1 MVYLL
6 PVSAVPW
13 FICLH
18 FLQLC
23 GLLASRLCSSLVV
36 WPPTSTVL
44 WFIGLQSLQNQ
55 QTRQII
61 SAGKTSHKHN
71 NKDLIRPY
79 GNLTWHASKYKV
91 LKLHQ
96 RYTHSLQFGFL
107 FIRLQFLQF
116 CGLLISTQS
125 VPWFT
130 GRHSMQ
136 FCGLLAATRCSSVVY
151 WPPLDA
157 VWWF

>member
-1 MVYLL
+1 MVYL
-6 PVSAVPW
+6 PPFSAVLW
-13 FICLH
+13 ITCLSSLQFCGLLSSV

-23 GLLASRLCSSLVV
+23 DLLASRLCSFLVV

-79 GNLTWHASKYKV
+79 GNLTWHASKYEV
-91 LKLHQ
+91 LKLHPL
-96 RYTHSLQFGFL
+96 SAA
-107 FIRLQFLQF
+107 
-116 CGLLISTQS
+116 LL
-125 VPWFT
+125 FT
-130 GRHSMQ
+130 GMHSVR
-136 FCGLLAATRCSSVVY
+136 FRLFVSSFYSSVVY
-151 WPPLDA
+151 
-157 VWWF
+157 

>member
-1 MVYLL
+1 MNKGVCESLLRVVYLL

-18 FLQLC
+18 FLQFCGLPASVLCSSVVYYPPFFFFQLC
-23 GLLASRLCSSLVV
+23 GLLASRLCSSSVV

-44 WFIGLQSLQNQ
+44 WFIGLQTLQNQ
-55 QTRQII
+55 QTREII

-71 NKDLIRPY
+71 NKDLIRPS

-96 RYTHSLQFGFL
+96 RYTQS
-107 FIRLQFLQF
+107 LQF
-116 CGLLISTQS
+116 CGLLACT
-125 VPWFT
+125 P
-130 GRHSMQ
+130 
-136 FCGLLAATRCSSVVY
+136 
-151 WPPLDA
+151 
-157 VWWF
+157 